1 MQLVGRKGR
10 GGSERGA
17 IGIYFPVV
25 GLHIILV
32 APCVLLDH
40 PLTSLPG
47 RTDDVMYGVGCSALL
62 SNHLP
67 FESWSLLLLPDKVLH
82 YSTESA
88 LFAKFI
94 PARHAVVEVS
104 VLTRHK
110 ASEKGIKEVPC
121 LCVCA
126 NIEQRSF

>member
-1 MQLVGRKGR
+1 
-10 GGSERGA
+10 
-17 IGIYFPVV
+17 
-25 GLHIILV
+25 
-32 APCVLLDH
+32 
-40 PLTSLPG
+40 
-47 RTDDVMYGVGCSALL
+47 MYGVGCSASL

-110 ASEKGIKEVPC
+110 ASKEGIKEVPC
-121 LCVCA
+121 LCVYRTEELL
-126 NIEQRSF
+126 IELGNFLVNPIIVVGNGRRP